1 LKKTEWPQTGSLVVV
16 KIKRIMPYGAIA
28 ELSEYPGKEGFIHIS
43 NVATSWVKN
52 IHSFISEGNIRVAQV
67 NALDLAKRSIDLSL
81 RKVSGQQEKRKLEDW
96 KREKRADKLFERV
109 CHEIKEDVRQSQAT
123 VGAKLEEQFGDL
135 LSAFE
140 NASSAGEE
148 VLKPLGLSE
157 KWVKAL
163 VKCAKDNVTISE
175 VTVKGDLTLTTRK
188 GDGMNAIRAALAA
201 AAKPGVRIEYIS
213 APRYRVNVT
222 GQDYGQ
228 AEKLL
233 ASATEAAIKVMQKQ
247 GGEGSFEK
255 IKA

>member
-16 KIKRIMPYGAIA
+16 RIKRIMPYGAIA

-67 NALDLAKRSIDLSL
+67 NNIDLDKSSIDLSL
-81 RKVSGQQEKRKLEDW
+81 RKVGEQQEKRKLEDW
-96 KREKRADKLFERV
+96 KREKRADKLFERL
-109 CHEIKEDVRQSQAT
+109 CHEMKEDVKQSHAAI
-123 VGAKLEEQFGDL
+123 GAKLEEHFGDL
-135 LSAFE
+135 LAAFE
-140 NASSAGEE
+140 NASTSGEE
-148 VLKPLGLSE
+148 VLKPLNLPE
-157 KWVKAL
+157 KWVKGI
-163 VKCAKDNVTISE
+163 VKCAKENVVISE
-175 VTVKGDLTLTTRK
+175 VTVKGDLVLSSQK
-188 GDGMNAIRAALAA
+188 GDGMAAIKAALAA

-213 APRYRVNVT
+213 APRYRLKVV
-222 GQDYGQ
+222 GQDYAQ

-233 ASATEAAIKVMQKQ
+233 ASAADAAIKVLQKE